1 MRDYDRLVARPGR
14 ASLQYLY
21 ADSIDHENH
30 RLDDLPI
37 TPENDHD
44 SNDDAMQRLIPRL
57 MTPGLEFFDVFLR
70 GRGGREEVPRVRWH
84 LGNDGWSESPSW
96 PPPGARV
103 LRLFLAAADRASA
116 GAEGGVLA
124 SAPEAHLG
132 RAVWVHD
139 PAHLVPSAMGD
150 PFSLLRGWPDES
162 DIEVRDDVLTFTSEA
177 SATPLDLAGP
187 VTAELALESTCA
199 SMHAHVKLLD
209 VSPDGAA
216 RVLVRGQAHIDSAA
230 YGVRATVDLGHT
242 GYRVLPG
249 HRLRLHIACSDFPLY
264 LWHPGTSDD
273 PWLAVTGQ
281 ANEQAL
287 LTGGV
292 DRSYISLTVVG
303 GRE

>member
-1 MRDYDRLVARPGR
+1 M
-14 ASLQYLY
+14 
-21 ADSIDHENH
+21 
-30 RLDDLPI
+30 
-37 TPENDHD
+37 
-44 SNDDAMQRLIPRL
+44 
-57 MTPGLEFFDVFLR
+57 
-70 GRGGREEVPRVRWH
+70 
-84 LGNDGWSESPSW
+84 
-96 PPPGARV
+96 
-103 LRLFLAAADRASA
+103 LAAA
-116 GAEGGVLA
+116 
-124 SAPEAHLG
+124 PEARIG

-139 PAHLVPSAMGD
+139 PAHLVPSAPVD

-162 DIEVRDDVLTFTSEA
+162 DIQDRDDVLTFTSEA
-177 SATPLDLAGP
+177 LATPLDLAGP

-216 RVLVRGQAHIDSAA
+216 RMLVRGQAHIDSAA
-230 YGVRATVDLGHT
+230 YGVRASIDLSHT

-249 HRLRLHIACSDFPLY
+249 HRLRLHVACSDFPLY

-287 LTGGV
+287 LTGGEN
-292 DRSYISLTVVG
+292 RSYISLTVLG